1 MTSDIVT
8 TDISDGVVTATIR
21 RPAKHNAIDL
31 AVADGLCQAVRT
43 FGADPAM
50 RVMAI
55 RSEGPYFSA
64 GADLHSPLF
73 PDPGLPGAAAFRRWY
88 REGRGSLH
96 PLFDA
101 IEAVEKPVVV
111 VHQGPCLGGGLELSL
126 ACDFRIAGRSALYG
140 LPEIA
145 LGGLPG
151 SGGISRLTRIVGPHW
166 ARWLV
171 IANMQMTAE
180 QALAAGLVHEVHD
193 DDLLDGAATRFCR
206 HLAALPPEAVAAGK
220 LTIELATDLD
230 RAQGR
235 NVERLA
241 VGSLVMGPEYREH
254 VASIRA
260 RLSSR
265 NAEDGLNRITRSP
278 GHDAS

>member
-1 MTSDIVT
+1 MAEHTVA
-8 TDISDGVVTATIR
+8 TDLSDGVMTVTIR

-31 AVADGLCQAVRT
+31 TIADGLFRAVES
-43 FGADPAM
+43 FAADPAS

-55 RSEGPYFSA
+55 RSEGRFFSA
-64 GADLHSPLF
+64 GADLDSPLF
-73 PDPGLPGAAAFRRWY
+73 PAPDLAGPAAFRRWY
-88 REGRGSLH
+88 RGGRGSLH
-96 PLFDA
+96 PLFDM

-111 VHQGPCLGGGLELSL
+111 IHQGPCLGGGLELSL
-126 ACDFRIAGRSALYG
+126 ACDFRIAGRAARYG

-171 IANMQMTAE
+171 IANMQIDAD
-180 QALAAGLVHEVHD
+180 QALAAGLVHDVHD
-193 DDLLDGAATRFCR
+193 DDRLDEAAMRFCR
-206 HLAALPPEAVAAGK
+206 HLATLPAEAVAAGK
-220 LTIELATDLD
+220 LAIELATDLD

-241 VGSLVMGPEYREH
+241 VSSLVMGPEYRE
-254 VASIRA
+254 SIAAVRA
-260 RLSSR
+260 RLASR
-265 NAEDGLNRITRSP
+265 RP
-278 GHDAS
+278 